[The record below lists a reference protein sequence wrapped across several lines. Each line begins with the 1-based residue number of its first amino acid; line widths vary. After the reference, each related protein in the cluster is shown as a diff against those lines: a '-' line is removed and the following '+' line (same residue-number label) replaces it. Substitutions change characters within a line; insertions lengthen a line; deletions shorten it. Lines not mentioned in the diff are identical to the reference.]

1 MSPIPTTCPLCTATA
16 EFEQKEVYTDPQ
28 TRAHY
33 TLYECGA
40 CRAQFWEP
48 LKNPG
53 GEWYAHDGRY
63 ADRNELPILAPNW
76 NHKKIIS
83 FLAPQTGRL
92 LDVGCGVGT
101 FVAWAEQHG
110 WQGTGIDFDKDAVD
124 AGKHTFGLERLTVED
139 ITAFAK
145 RHEGESFDL
154 VTFFDVLE
162 HVDNHREFIATI
174 RNLLKSGGHIAMSMP
189 YRGRA
194 PWLMEADV
202 PPRHL
207 TRWDRRSL
215 TQFLEREGFEVL
227 YTHRTAASIRFII
240 LKLRFRYGRNL
251 SVGLVRKVRAAEV
264 ARPSRRHNTFLLVAA
279 QTAANIKDAL
289 LFGLPAIAIWLALL
303 PTKKRYIGL
312 YAIARKRN

>member
-1 MSPIPTTCPLCTATA
+1 MPLNTTCPICTAAA
-16 EFEQKEVYTDPQ
+16 EFEKKETYTDPH
-28 TRAHY
+28 TSTLY

-76 NHKKIIS
+76 NHTKILS
-83 FLAPQTGRL
+83 FLAPHTGSV

-101 FVAWAEQHG
+101 FVAWAERCG
-110 WQGTGIDFDKDAVD
+110 WQGTGIDFDPDAVK
-124 AGKHTFGLERLTVED
+124 AGRQTFGLERLTVED
-139 ITAFAK
+139 ITAFAA
-145 RHEGESFDL
+145 RHAGQSFDL

-174 RNLLKSGGHIAMSMP
+174 RGLLKPGGHIAMSMP

-227 YTHRTAASIRFII
+227 YTHRTPASIRFII
-240 LKLRFRYGRNL
+240 LKLRFRYGKNL
-251 SVGLVRKVRAAEV
+251 SVGLVRRVRTADAAT
-264 ARPSRRHNTFLLVAA
+264 STRRRGKLLLWAA
-279 QTAANIKDAL
+279 QSIATIKDAL
-289 LFGLPAIAIWLALL
+289 LFGIPAFVIWCALL